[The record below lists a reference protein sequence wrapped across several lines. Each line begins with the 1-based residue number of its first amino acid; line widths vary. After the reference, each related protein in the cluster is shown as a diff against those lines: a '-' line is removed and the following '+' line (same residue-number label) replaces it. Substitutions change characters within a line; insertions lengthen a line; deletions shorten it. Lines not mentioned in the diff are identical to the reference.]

1 MSARQVVTF
10 GSCCQSST
18 FGGFWDLCSFSDQIL
33 ASSQSSTFG
42 GFWDLDKIRSEK
54 LHLFAQ
60 RISDVAYSVCSKC
73 SSPSLGCLRALEP
86 GMSEKCPKSVRK
98 VSEKCPKSVRNLVRK
113 VTSFRPTDF
122 GRRVFWV
129 VATRGCVL
137 SVLVQVWDVCG
148 PWNLDVAT
156 KLDVRKVTSF
166 RPTSDFGPDL

>member
-42 GFWDLDKIRSEK
+42 GFWDLDKIWSEK

-98 VSEKCPKSVRNLVRK
+98 VSEKCPKSGPKSYIFSPNGFR
-113 VTSFRPTDF
+113 TSRILGCGNPRVCSKCSRPSLGCLRALEPGRRDKTGRPKSYIFSPDF
-122 GRRVFWV
+122 GFRTGF
-129 VATRGCVL
+129 
-137 SVLVQVWDVCG
+137 
-148 PWNLDVAT
+148 
-156 KLDVRKVTSF
+156 VRF
-166 RPTSDFGPDL
+166 

>member
-18 FGGFWDLCSFSDQIL
+18 FGGFWDLCNFSDQIL

-42 GFWDLDKIRSEK
+42 GFWDLDKIWSEK

-60 RISDVAYSVCSKC
+60 RISNVPRPVTTRVVATCGCVLSVLVEVWDVCGPWNPDYATKWD
-73 SSPSLGCLRALEP
+73 
-86 GMSEKCPKSVRK
+86 
-98 VSEKCPKSVRNLVRK
+98 VRK

-122 GRRVFWV
+122 GRRVFCV

-148 PWNLDVAT
+148 PWNPDVAT
-156 KLDVRKVTSF
+156 KRDVRKVTSF
-166 RPTSDFGPDL
+166 RRTSDFGPDL

>member
-42 GFWDLDKIRSEK
+42 GFWDLDKIWSEK

-98 VSEKCPKSVRNLVRK
+98 VTSFRQILDIQPKSNLQPWNPDYVRKLNVRK
-113 VTSFRPTDF
+113 VTSFRRILDIQPKF
-122 GRRVFWV
+122 QLAAQWSLVCSPHSQP
-129 VATRGCVL
+129 GCI
-137 SVLVQVWDVCG
+137 
-148 PWNLDVAT
+148 
-156 KLDVRKVTSF
+156 
-166 RPTSDFGPDL
+166 

>member
-42 GFWDLDKIRSEK
+42 GFWDLDKIWSEK

-98 VSEKCPKSVRNLVRK
+98 VSEIWSEKLHLFARFWISSPSPTCSPVVSCLQTTLTTWLYIVTWLLLDRLSHLIGGGSETCFGPKS
-113 VTSFRPTDF
+113 
-122 GRRVFWV
+122 G
-129 VATRGCVL
+129 
-137 SVLVQVWDVCG
+137 
-148 PWNLDVAT
+148 
-156 KLDVRKVTSF
+156 
-166 RPTSDFGPDL
+166 

>member
-1 MSARQVVTF
+1 MSLFLFDLLHVVFHEITDLF
-10 GSCCQSST
+10 ILLNHTYGVL
-18 FGGFWDLCSFSDQIL
+18 GFWWF
-33 ASSQSSTFG
+33 
-42 GFWDLDKIRSEK
+42 
-54 LHLFAQ
+54 
-60 RISDVAYSVCSKC
+60 
-73 SSPSLGCLRALEP
+73 LGLRQ
-86 GMSEKCPKSVRK
+86 
-98 VSEKCPKSVRNLVRK
+98 NLVRK

>member
-18 FGGFWDLCSFSDQIL
+18 FGGFWDLCNFSDQIL

-42 GFWDLDKIRSEK
+42 AFWDLDKIWSEK

-98 VSEKCPKSVRNLVRK
+98 VSEKCPKSGPK
-113 VTSFRPTDF
+113 SYIFSPDF
-122 GRRVFWV
+122 GYPAQVQLAAQWSLVCRPHSQP
-129 VATRGCVL
+129 GCI
-137 SVLVQVWDVCG
+137 
-148 PWNLDVAT
+148 
-156 KLDVRKVTSF
+156 
-166 RPTSDFGPDL
+166 

>member
-18 FGGFWDLCSFSDQIL
+18 FGGFWDLCNFSDQIL

-42 GFWDLDKIRSEK
+42 GFWDLDKIWSEK

-86 GMSEKCPKSVRK
+86 GMSEKCPKSVR
-98 VSEKCPKSVRNLVRK
+98 NLVRK
-113 VTSFRPTDF
+113 VTSFRQILDIQPKSNLQPSGLLSADHTHNLAVYSNLAAF
-122 GRRVFWV
+122 GQAESLNWGRVQNV
-129 VATRGCVL
+129 LRPKIGLNRGPK
-137 SVLVQVWDVCG
+137 WE
-148 PWNLDVAT
+148 
-156 KLDVRKVTSF
+156 K
-166 RPTSDFGPDL
+166 